1 MKDQI
6 NLYENAVKYSV
17 IGLDQ
22 NDDCENQLSD
32 SCMDL
37 GLKKASKKNGLH
49 RCGFLFVLDS
59 CICSKI

>member
-6 NLYENAVKYSV
+6 NLYENAVKYGV

-22 NDDCENQLSD
+22 SDDCENQLSD

-37 GLKKASKKNGLH
+37 GLKKANKKNGLH
-49 RCGFLFVLDS
+49 RCVIVFVLDL
-59 CICSKI
+59 CICGNI